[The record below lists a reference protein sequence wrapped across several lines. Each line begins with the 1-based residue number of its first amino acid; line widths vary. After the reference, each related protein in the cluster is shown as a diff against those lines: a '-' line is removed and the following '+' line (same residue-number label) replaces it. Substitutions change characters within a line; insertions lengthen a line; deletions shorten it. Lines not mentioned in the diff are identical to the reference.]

1 MKNKIFYIFFI
12 SILPIILLIIILYIY
27 SIVPDEI
34 ITDKDMDIVNPK
46 IYTYYHNDGK
56 DVIIGLFCSKKETN
70 LQDDLPLY
78 ISFGFFSKGSYKYTK
93 YNVGFFE
100 KYNKNHKLIYNNID
114 DFVSH
119 YQTNYGDCDKNYH
132 LHTFEFELKKSTNN
146 DYSRKTYVDEH
157 NDEYDQI
164 IDAINKY
171 KKINI
176 HIMRKKCVFCKTYYV
191 SSNSVLLFDDT
202 IKITE

>member
-78 ISFGFFSKGSYKYTK
+78 ISFGFF
-93 YNVGFFE
+93 E

-164 IDAINKY
+164 IDAMNKY